1 MVQLMLRQN
10 NSFISKR
17 PSGRFFVGWDLC
29 GRCGEDRAGGI
40 ILCGLSF
47 RPERPL
53 VRDMR
58 LL

>member
-1 MVQLMLRQN
+1 MIYCIYTTILLKIWHGLRN
-10 NSFISKR
+10 IRLLSIVNIDNS
-17 PSGRFFVGWDLC
+17 RFFLVQESG
-29 GRCGEDRAGGI
+29 
-40 ILCGLSF
+40 F